1 MTLQDKFVYR
11 DGLCFLFCLFLLMPA
26 KKPAKKVVAKT
37 TKATA
42 TNVEKKVKAFAKSVE
57 KEAEVVRDESKEIGT
72 KIGSRREVSSTE
84 EKVYTILGILLLIR
98 GLFVLKG
105 MIWGML
111 LIVLGILFVTGFFI
125 KGKK

>member
-1 MTLQDKFVYR
+1 
-11 DGLCFLFCLFLLMPA
+11 MPA